1 MLTQQEWALLV
12 DPNGA
17 HWKERYQKI
26 ATQVHAILLADKN
39 KGTTLDT
46 YTLACRLFP
55 DHEGTEAG
63 KAFARLIRILQKDSL
78 PVEGWFTIT
87 YGRNRFNGQ
96 KNIKRRNWHAPDH
109 TPIVQVNVAS
119 RGEPRDL
126 MTIYHDLAV
135 WYEEYGDDLLEEER
149 NVIDTFL
156 LALIEITDCDEY
168 HALGPV
174 TAEDR
179 EVEAYYA
186 ITKGATQ

>member
-26 ATQVHAILLADKN
+26 ATQVHAILANVNQD
-39 KGTTLDT
+39 TSLDT
-46 YTLACRLFP
+46 YTLAQRLFP
-55 DHEGTEAG
+55 DHEGAEAG
-63 KAFARLIRILQKDSL
+63 KAFVRLIRILQKDSL

-135 WYEEYGDDLLEEER
+135 WYEECGDDLPEEER
-149 NVIDTFL
+149 NVIATFL

-168 HALGPV
+168 HTLGPV

-186 ITKGATQ
+186 ITKGE